1 MVEQDKRRRGRIDII
16 AELHDRIDDA
26 VADSYGWPR
35 DLSDEAIVER
45 LVALN
50 AERHAEEQA
59 GKIRWLR
66 PDYQIPKAGLTQLA
80 AKGKAEQIEA
90 LLPEAKAKKPGFPR
104 EAIGQTAAV
113 TSELRGGAAMTA
125 GEIAGPSAQGR
136 KVEKRIESTLE
147 ALVRLGHVAVDGD
160 GYRLRRVA

>member
-80 AKGKAEQIEA
+80 AKGQAKQIEE
-90 LLPEAKAKKPGFPR
+90 LLPEAKAKKHGLPR
-104 EAIGQTAAV
+104 EAIGKPEAV
-113 TSELRGGAAMTA
+113 LSKLHAGAAMTA
-125 GEIAGPSAQGR
+125 GELPCRYAR
-136 KVEKRIESTLE
+136 TKE
-147 ALVRLGHVAVDGD
+147 
-160 GYRLRRVA
+160 RRVGREGI